1 MISMRRVA
9 VLVLGDVGRSPR
21 MQYHALSLA
30 RSPEVAH
37 VTLIGY
43 AGSRCVPEVEAL
55 IDSGRISLRLLRE
68 DLLPRPRSKVA
79 YLVYAPAKALLKLG
93 QLLFA
98 LLLLLPRVD
107 VLLLQTPPAIPTLA
121 AAWLARAAS
130 GCMVV
135 VDWHNLGFSVLE
147 HGGLGASHPY
157 VLAARLYEALLGWS
171 LDGHLC
177 VTAAMSGWLRE
188 HWSVRAATLYDR
200 PPAFFCPTPLE
211 QRHELLRRLRPALV
225 APGGAPLWEE
235 KPPSSSPRS
244 SPWDAGGTPW
254 TSLDSGTGQV
264 RARPDA
270 PALLVS
276 STSWSAD
283 EDFGVLLDALL
294 LLDAS
299 LSSAPPACGG
309 PRVLVAITGKGPLK
323 QHYER
328 RVAGLAL
335 RRIGIATL
343 WLEPA
348 DYPVLLGCA
357 DLGVCLHGSTS
368 GLDLPMKVLDMLGC
382 GLPVCAVGFD
392 CLSELVIDGT
402 NGLIFRDARQ
412 LASQLLRLLA
422 PTKEAA
428 AALAALRAGVAASEA
443 KRPRWAENWSEVAAP
458 VLLPRGAGPQAAT
471 RKLMCLGTL
480 ALLVALFGACLLRG
494 LVWMER
500 RGWLDFTF
508 DESEVLVPNW
518 VEWLL

>member
-1 MISMRRVA
+1 MTSMRRVA

-283 EDFGVLLDALL
+283 EDFGAPLL
-294 LLDAS
+294 
-299 LSSAPPACGG
+299 
-309 PRVLVAITGKGPLK
+309 
-323 QHYER
+323 
-328 RVAGLAL
+328 
-335 RRIGIATL
+335 
-343 WLEPA
+343 
-348 DYPVLLGCA
+348 
-357 DLGVCLHGSTS
+357 
-368 GLDLPMKVLDMLGC
+368 VLDW
-382 GLPVCAVGFD
+382 
-392 CLSELVIDGT
+392 GT
-402 NGLIFRDARQ
+402 
-412 LASQLLRLLA
+412 
-422 PTKEAA
+422 
-428 AALAALRAGVAASEA
+428 
-443 KRPRWAENWSEVAAP
+443 
-458 VLLPRGAGPQAAT
+458 
-471 RKLMCLGTL
+471 GTH
-480 ALLVALFGACLLRG
+480 
-494 LVWMER
+494 
-500 RGWLDFTF
+500 
-508 DESEVLVPNW
+508 PNPS
-518 VEWLL
+518 

>member
-1 MISMRRVA
+1 MRRVA

-382 GLPVCAVGFD
+382 GLPVCAVGLGS
-392 CLSELVIDGT
+392 LSGLRGPAHSLLVHDPPLSLPGST
-402 NGLIFRDARQ
+402 AFLSSSSTAPTGSSFATRGSSPLSCYGCSRRRRRPPRRSRPCARAWRRPRRSGLAGRRTGAR
-412 LASQLLRLLA
+412 LLRPCCCRVA
-422 PTKEAA
+422 RGRRRR
-428 AALAALRAGVAASEA
+428 RAS
-443 KRPRWAENWSEVAAP
+443 
-458 VLLPRGAGPQAAT
+458 
-471 RKLMCLGTL
+471 
-480 ALLVALFGACLLRG
+480 
-494 LVWMER
+494 
-500 RGWLDFTF
+500 
-508 DESEVLVPNW
+508 
-518 VEWLL
+518 